1 MLLFQKEE
9 TTEKGVGE
17 EEAEEKEMGGSRSAP
32 WGGKSLILKA
42 QLSNVHGSEARK
54 TN

>member
-17 EEAEEKEMGGSRSAP
+17 EEEKEMGGSRSAP